1 MGNDKARASTR
12 ENRLTLKGSVA
23 WLFGMREFTLVLM
36 IALMFIIIPIF
47 QPKFATQA
55 NVITTLLSV
64 STKGIVGIGVT
75 YILVSGA
82 LDLSVGGVVAL
93 ICAVFGAVYHG
104 TGSLAF
110 ALACSLTIGIL
121 CGAVNGVLVTR
132 FRLSAFIATL
142 AMMGI
147 ARGITYVLTKGTPI
161 KLTDIPEGYKVL
173 GTGTVANFPYV
184 VILFIVLAVLAHI
197 MLKKSRVLRQNV
209 YTGSNEKAAR
219 YSGVNTKRI
228 IVMTFILI
236 GVLCWVAAQM
246 SIARFLTASPS
257 YGLSWETELIAAAVI
272 GGATLDGGEGSVIGT
287 SLGLILLGFV
297 SSAMLQLGVSVY
309 WQNFVG
315 SFILLVAVLFDA
327 AVESRKRKAQ

>member
-1 MGNDKARASTR
+1 MKSNGTTAPL
-12 ENRLTLKGSVA
+12 ENRLTVKGSIRWV
-23 WLFGMREFTLVLM
+23 FGMREFTLVLM

-55 NVITTLLSV
+55 NLITTLLSV

-110 ALACSLTIGIL
+110 ALACSLTIGVL
-121 CGAVNGVLVTR
+121 CGAINGILVTR

-197 MLKKSRVLRQNV
+197 MLKKSKVLRQNV

-219 YSGVNTKRI
+219 YSGVNTKRV
-228 IVMTFILI
+228 IVMTFVLI
-236 GVLCWVAAQM
+236 GILCWVAAQM
-246 SIARFLTASPS
+246 SVARFLTASPS

>member
-1 MGNDKARASTR
+1 MKSNGTMASL
-12 ENRLTLKGSVA
+12 ENRLTVKGSIR

-36 IALMFIIIPIF
+36 IALMFVVIPIF

-110 ALACSLTIGIL
+110 ALGCSLTIGIL
-121 CGAVNGVLVTR
+121 CGAINGILVTR

-197 MLKKSRVLRQNV
+197 MLKKSKVLRQNV

-219 YSGVNTKRI
+219 YSGVNTKKV
-228 IVMTFILI
+228 IVMTFVLI
-236 GVLCWVAAQM
+236 GILCWVAAQM
-246 SIARFLTASPS
+246 SVARFLTASPS

>member
-1 MGNDKARASTR
+1 MKIDNGTTASLQH
-12 ENRLTLKGSVA
+12 RLTMKGSLRWV
-23 WLFGMREFTLVLM
+23 FGMREFTLVLM
-36 IALMFIIIPIF
+36 IALMFVIIPIF

-64 STKGIVGIGVT
+64 ATKGIVGIGVT

-110 ALACSLTIGIL
+110 ALACSFTIGVL
-121 CGAVNGVLVTR
+121 CGAINGILVTR

-173 GTGTVANFPYV
+173 GTGTVASFPYV
-184 VILFIVLAVLAHI
+184 VIMFIVLAVLAHF

-219 YSGVNTKRI
+219 YSGVNTKKI
-228 IVMTFILI
+228 IVMTFVLI
-236 GVLCWVAAQM
+236 GILCWVAAQM
-246 SIARFLTASPS
+246 SVARFLTASPS